1 MDFFNRIFKRNSTLT
16 KTGLEEAKEK
26 GLITDEEY
34 FRLKR
39 DRADEALAKF
49 ILSKKSKK

>member
-1 MDFFNRIFKRNSTLT
+1 MDFFSRIFKKNTLT

-26 GLITDEEY
+26 GLITNEEY

-39 DRADEALAKF
+39 DRADEDLAKF
-49 ILSKKSKK
+49 ISSKKAKK

>member
-1 MDFFNRIFKRNSTLT
+1 MDFFNRIFKRHSTLT

-34 FRLKR
+34 LRLQEH
-39 DRADEALAKF
+39 RATQRLEDYLKA
-49 ILSKKSKK
+49 KKSKK